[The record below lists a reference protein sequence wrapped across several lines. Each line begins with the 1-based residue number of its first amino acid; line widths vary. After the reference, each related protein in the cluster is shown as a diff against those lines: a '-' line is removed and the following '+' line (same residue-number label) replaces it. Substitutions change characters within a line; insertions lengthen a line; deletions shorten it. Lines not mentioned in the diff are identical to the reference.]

1 MENKNPEARTKLTFL
16 RRMALMALVI
26 SAFLLQLSDR
36 AVIVQPI
43 SFDGS
48 KFTPGINYPWNH
60 YGRDFGSNAW
70 GHAGVSIP
78 TEAQRIDADF
88 EEMKKHGVQITRW
101 FVFGDARSGIVVAQ
115 DGTPTGLD
123 EHVLNDLDAA
133 VSIARK
139 HKVYVIFV
147 LFDFLLVE
155 KASVKDGVT
164 MGGRRDW
171 IVDPR
176 KRKALIENVITPLL
190 KRYGKEPIV
199 AAWEVMNEPEWAM
212 RLRLRNKPH
221 QVKIAEMQKFV
232 TEIVQAIHANSD
244 RPATVGSAS
253 PRYLKYWRKV
263 GLDLY
268 QYHYYPKLEGRL
280 FPGAEFSHTGLNLD
294 KPLILG
300 EFPTD
305 APLTQ
310 TVDYFDNALSNGCA
324 GALGWSM
331 RATDQYSNAQKGLSP
346 ISGWSRQH
354 SGKASSPPPGSGNGT
369 GSSPAPQNGAGNQQN
384 VPNTPEAPSAPKP
397 SDLPAP
403 KKGIVVESVPVGTQ
417 QF

>member
-1 MENKNPEARTKLTFL
+1 MDNNKNPNATTRLTLAR
-16 RRMALMALVI
+16 RVVLMILVI
-26 SAFLLQLSDR
+26 GAFLVQLSDR
-36 AVIVQPI
+36 AVIVRPI

-48 KFTPGINYPWNH
+48 KFAPGINYPWNH
-60 YGRDFGSNAW
+60 YGRDFGANAW
-70 GHAGVSIP
+70 GHSGVSLP
-78 TEAQRIDADF
+78 AEASRIHADF
-88 EEMKKHGVQITRW
+88 ETMSHHGVRMTRW
-101 FVFGDARSGIVVAQ
+101 FLFADARSGILVAK

-133 VSIARK
+133 VSIARQ

-171 IVDPR
+171 IIDPR
-176 KRKALIENVITPLL
+176 KRKALIENIITPLL

-212 RLRLRNKPH
+212 RLRLKNKPH

-232 TEIVQAIHANSD
+232 AEIVQAIHANSD

-253 PRYLKYWRKV
+253 PRYLKYWRNV

-280 FPGAEFSHTGLNLD
+280 YPSVAYSHAGLNLD

-305 APLTQ
+305 SPLTQ
-310 TVDYFDNALSNGCA
+310 PADYFDNALSNGCA

-331 RATDQYSNAQKGLSP
+331 RATDQYSNALRGLTP
-346 ISGWSRQH
+346 IEAWSKKR
-354 SGKASSPPPGSGNGT
+354 SGKPGKSSGTDSSAKPMNDSGAFQRT
-369 GSSPAPQNGAGNQQN
+369 
-384 VPNTPEAPSAPKP
+384 PNTPDVPNAPRPA
-397 SDLPAP
+397 DLNETR
-403 KKGIVVESVPVGTQ
+403 KGIVVETGRDIQ
-417 QF
+417 Q

>member
-1 MENKNPEARTKLTFL
+1 MDNNNSKARQRLTLL
-16 RRMALMALVI
+16 RKVALMALVVGVF
-26 SAFLLQLSDR
+26 FLQMSDR
-36 AVIVQPI
+36 MSIVQPI

-48 KFTPGINYPWNH
+48 RFMPGINYPWNH

-70 GHAGVSIP
+70 GHTGVSLP
-78 TEAQRIDADF
+78 RESARVDSDF
-88 EEMKKHGVQITRW
+88 QEMSKHGVHLTRW
-101 FVFGDARSGIVVAQ
+101 FVFGDARSGIITDK
-115 DGTPTGLD
+115 DGTPLGLD
-123 EHVLNDLDAA
+123 EYVLSDLDAA

-155 KASVKDGVT
+155 KASVKDGVN

-171 IVDPR
+171 IVDKR
-176 KRKALIENVITPLL
+176 KRKALIENVIMPLM
-190 KRYGKEPIV
+190 KRYGSEPIV

-212 RLRLRNKPH
+212 RLGLKNKPH
-221 QVKIAEMQKFV
+221 QVKIAEMQNFV
-232 TEIVQAIHANSD
+232 AEIVQAIHANSD

-253 PRYLKYWRKV
+253 PRYIKYWRNV

-268 QYHYYPKLEGRL
+268 QYHYYPRLEGRL
-280 FPGAEFSHTGLNLD
+280 YPSAAFSHAALKLD
-294 KPLILG
+294 KPLLLG

-310 TVDYFDNALSNGCA
+310 PADYFDNALNNGCS

-346 ISGWSRQH
+346 VEPWLKKQSGR
-354 SGKASSPPPGSGNGT
+354 SGEKPDVFRPGQKRAVPGTFQKPPNSPET
-369 GSSPAPQNGAGNQQN
+369 
-384 VPNTPEAPSAPKP
+384 PNAPKP
-397 SDLPAP
+397 GELASPQ
-403 KKGIVVESVPVGTQ
+403 KSIVVEIEPGKRQ
-417 QF
+417 

>member
-1 MENKNPEARTKLTFL
+1 MDNKNPTARTKLTML

-26 SAFLLQLSDR
+26 SASLLQLSDR

-48 KFTPGINYPWNH
+48 KFMPGINYPWNH
-60 YGRDFGSNAW
+60 YGRDFGANAW
-70 GHAGVSIP
+70 GHTGVSIP
-78 TEAQRIDADF
+78 IEAQRIDADF
-88 EEMKKHGVQITRW
+88 EEMKKHGAQITRW
-101 FVFGDARSGIVVAQ
+101 FVFGDARSGIIVAQ
-115 DGTPTGLD
+115 DGTPIGLD
-123 EHVLNDLDAA
+123 EHVLSDLDAA

-171 IVDPR
+171 ILDAR
-176 KRKALIENVITPLL
+176 KRKALIENVITPIL

-212 RLRLRNKPH
+212 RLRLKNQPH

-232 TEIVQAIHANSD
+232 AEIVQAIHANSD

-253 PRYLKYWRKV
+253 PRYLKYWRNV

-268 QYHYYPKLEGRL
+268 EYHYYPKLEGRL
-280 FPGAEFSHTGLNLD
+280 YPSVAYSHAGLNLD

-310 TVDYFDNALSNGCA
+310 PVDYLDNALSNGCA

-331 RATDQYSNAQKGLSP
+331 RATDQYSNAQKGMAP
-346 ISGWSRQH
+346 IAAWSKKH
-354 SGKASSPPPGSGNGT
+354 SGTPSSPSMVPNSGNGV
-369 GSSPAPQNGAGNQQN
+369 GSQQN
-384 VPNTPEAPSAPKP
+384 VPNTPDAPNAPKP
-397 SDLPAP
+397 GDLPVSG
-403 KKGIVVESVPVGTQ
+403 KGIMVESVKVGESN
-417 QF
+417 F

>member
-1 MENKNPEARTKLTFL
+1 MDNKNPNARTKLTL
-16 RRMALMALVI
+16 VRRVALMILVI
-26 SAFLLQLSDR
+26 GAFLVQLSDR
-36 AVIVQPI
+36 AVIVRPI

-48 KFTPGINYPWNH
+48 KFAPGINYPWNH
-60 YGRDFGSNAW
+60 YGRDFGANAW
-70 GHAGVSIP
+70 GHTGVSLP
-78 TEAQRIDADF
+78 AEASRVDADF
-88 EEMKKHGVQITRW
+88 ETMSNHGVQITRW
-101 FVFGDARSGIVVAQ
+101 FVFGDGRSGIVVAK

-123 EHVLNDLDAA
+123 EHVLNDLDVAI
-133 VSIARK
+133 SIARK
-139 HKVYVIFV
+139 HKVYVILV

-155 KASVKDGVT
+155 RASVKDGVT

-171 IVDPR
+171 ILDAR
-176 KRKALIENVITPLL
+176 KRKALIENVITPILQ
-190 KRYGKEPIV
+190 RYGKEPIV

-212 RLRLRNKPH
+212 RLRLKNQPH

-232 TEIVQAIHANSD
+232 AEIVQAIHANSD

-253 PRYLKYWRKV
+253 PRYLKYWRKI

-280 FPGAEFSHTGLNLD
+280 YPSVAYSHAGLNLD

-310 TVDYFDNALSNGCA
+310 PVDYLDNALSNGCA

-331 RATDQYSNAQKGLSP
+331 RATDQYSNAQKGLAP
-346 ISGWSRQH
+346 ISAWSKKH
-354 SGKASSPPPGSGNGT
+354 SGNATSP
-369 GSSPAPQNGAGNQQN
+369 
-384 VPNTPEAPSAPKP
+384 
-397 SDLPAP
+397 
-403 KKGIVVESVPVGTQ
+403 
-417 QF
+417 